1 MFSIDK
7 AKLNPATKWLTQ
19 FLFFS
24 CSEDRRILPD
34 LLRMPRRFLRN
45 HDGHLLPDSWRQ
57 PSPQV
62 HSWSRRLHPQE
73 PRYVERERP
82 IVCAYF
88 EGWSMWGDE
97 GVFSCHFA
105 HRLLFS
111 HELKKKK
118 WKVFRVS
125 GFSWL
130 TLLNFCFPAMGF
142 RPLPRAENVESTL
155 VWYKNGDSADIQ
167 HWVESLNEF
176 IKRKL
181 SL

>member
-7 AKLNPATKWLTQ
+7 AKLNPATNWLTQ

-105 HRLLFS
+105 RRLLFS
-111 HELKKKK
+111 HEFKKKK
-118 WKVFRVS
+118 MKGLPCVRIFMTNIVEFLFSSHGFQTLAKSWKCWIHSGLVQERWQRWHPALGRVS
-125 GFSWL
+125 
-130 TLLNFCFPAMGF
+130 
-142 RPLPRAENVESTL
+142 
-155 VWYKNGDSADIQ
+155 Q
-167 HWVESLNEF
+167 WVHQA
-176 IKRKL
+176 
-181 SL
+181 